1 MKRHILI
8 IALVASLF
16 CGCKKQWDSDW
27 FNRFSPEY
35 VDMGLEGGEISVTA
49 HCEIVYMGI
58 YVVDDQG
65 ERNKVYTNDYLL
77 PDTSNYPYCIKTKLC
92 EIEHVSAKKMNI
104 SIFPTEQRHALFIA
118 LGGIDEKG
126 VTHRTP
132 GNGIWIYQGYS
143 SRPIYH

>member
-16 CGCKKQWDSDW
+16 AGCQNQLCGDW
-27 FNRFSPEY
+27 FNRFSSEY

-65 ERNKVYTNDYLL
+65 ERDKVYTNDYL
-77 PDTSNYPYCIKTKLC
+77 
-92 EIEHVSAKKMNI
+92 
-104 SIFPTEQRHALFIA
+104 
-118 LGGIDEKG
+118 
-126 VTHRTP
+126 
-132 GNGIWIYQGYS
+132 
-143 SRPIYH
+143 

>member
-16 CGCKKQWDSDW
+16 CGCKKQWDGDW
-27 FNRFSPEY
+27 YNRYSQEHVY
-35 VDMGLEGGEISVTA
+35 MGLEGGEISITA
-49 HCEIVYMGI
+49 HCEIVYSGI
-58 YVVDDQG
+58 SVVDDQG
-65 ERNKVYTNDYLL
+65 ERNRVYTNDYLL

-104 SIFPTEQRHALFIA
+104 SIFPTEQRHALFIQ

-126 VTHRTP
+126 VTHQIP
-132 GNGIWIYQGYS
+132 DDGIWIYQGYS